1 MRKAVIFLL
10 IFCPLWAVSQRMHAH
25 TVVDEHR
32 KFTYTATGGV
42 TTSYVGYFGDRFVP
56 GQFTT
61 LDGEAINPADSAG
74 CVFVYNFWFTACAPC
89 VAEIPALNRVVEKFA
104 GRRVYFVGIGWDA
117 APRLKAFL
125 ERRPYRF
132 QIVSMS
138 RDSIQALKKVDLY
151 PFTLVADAS
160 GRVSFVVFGRPA
172 VEDQEA
178 IFGQLEAAVNKAINQ

>member
-32 KFTYTATGGV
+32 KFTYTDTGGV

-89 VAEIPALNRVVEKFA
+89 VAEIPALNLVVEKFA
-104 GRRVYFVGIGWDA
+104 GRRVYFVGIGLRWSRMQADEY
-117 APRLKAFL
+117 PLQCLEGRRLRT
-125 ERRPYRF
+125 RRPSLNSWR
-132 QIVSMS
+132 Q
-138 RDSIQALKKVDLY
+138 
-151 PFTLVADAS
+151 
-160 GRVSFVVFGRPA
+160 
-172 VEDQEA
+172 
-178 IFGQLEAAVNKAINQ
+178 QLIKQ